1 MSDIDILKQ
10 LEDSEESPRRRGLS
24 LGSIVLL
31 VGILATVVV
40 FGIALVRQQQTQPT
54 SGLAP
59 DFTLYSFAG
68 EPFTLSDHRGKI
80 VVINFWASWCGPCRE
95 EAPVLEAIW
104 QRYRDQGVVV
114 VGITYADA
122 PADSLAF
129 MEEFAVSYPNVDDP
143 KSEVSDALYHITGVP
158 ETFIIDQNGEIEEFI
173 FSVVTE
179 ARLTA
184 TIDRLIAEANA
195 A

>member
-10 LEDSEESPRRRGLS
+10 IEESESHPPGRGLS
-24 LGSIVLL
+24 LGSIILL

-54 SGLAP
+54 AGLAP
-59 DFTLYSFAG
+59 DFTLYSFDG

-80 VVINFWASWCGPCRE
+80 VIINFWASWCGPCRA
-95 EAPVLEAIW
+95 EAPALQQTWE
-104 QRYRDQGVVV
+104 RYRDQGVVV
-114 VGITYADA
+114 VGVTFADA

-129 MEEFAVSYPNVDDP
+129 IEEFGITYPNVDDP
-143 KSEVSDALYHITGVP
+143 KSDVSKDLYHITGVP
-158 ETFIIDQNGEIEEFI
+158 ETFIIDQNGEIAYTI
-173 FSVVTE
+173 FQPLTE
-179 ARLTA
+179 TWLTES
-184 TIDRLIAEANA
+184 IDRLIAEANA